1 MADTSPA
8 DQPETPKPA
17 KAPTRARIATG
28 DHLSRFVAPGYD
40 GFADLVIDHE
50 GVSVP
55 VKDAAHLEQLAAD
68 YGVVLIVTP
77 EKD

>member
-8 DQPETPKPA
+8 DQPEPAKPA
-17 KAPTRARIATG
+17 KAPTRARIATT
-28 DHLSRFVAPGYD
+28 DHLSRFVAPLFD
-40 GFADLVIDHE
+40 GDEDLVIDHG
-50 GVSVP
+50 GVSLP